1 MGSEMCIRD
10 RYTLET
16 LIQAGLVGLRVVSVD
31 IACNPPT
38 RDSRLMRT
46 MRGYI
51 WRSMRDMLRLSATY
65 APLRAYLAAATVPIA
80 ISFALGVR
88 YLVLVSFVDP
98 TRSHTPSLILLA
110 IFGMLGFLIIALDR
124 TAPRLAKWGRHGP
137 GRLRVRQPTGG
148 RHRRQRR
155 RHG

>member
-1 MGSEMCIRD
+1 
-10 RYTLET
+10 
-16 LIQAGLVGLRVVSVD
+16 
-31 IACNPPT
+31 
-38 RDSRLMRT
+38 MRT
-46 MRGYI
+46 IRGYI

-110 IFGMLGFLIIALDR
+110 IFGLLGFLIIALGMIGEMLSVNRRLLEELRLIERRRALKMGPSWAGSLTSSSADR
-124 TAPRLAKWGRHGP
+124 RSAQT
-137 GRLRVRQPTGG
+137 PTTKTWVSGLD
-148 RHRRQRR
+148 RHRSEPETIGPARS
-155 RHG
+155 